1 MPNEQRVVSIYQAN
15 GELEARVIQSL
26 LESYGIASFLVSH
39 ASGSVHPFTID
50 GLGKV
55 DVVVAEETAQ
65 KAKRIIEDAEDF

>member
-1 MPNEQRVVSIYQAN
+1 LPKEQRVVSIYQAN

-55 DVVVAEETAQ
+55 DVVVAEEVAQ
-65 KAKRIIEDAEDF
+65 EATRIIRNKEN